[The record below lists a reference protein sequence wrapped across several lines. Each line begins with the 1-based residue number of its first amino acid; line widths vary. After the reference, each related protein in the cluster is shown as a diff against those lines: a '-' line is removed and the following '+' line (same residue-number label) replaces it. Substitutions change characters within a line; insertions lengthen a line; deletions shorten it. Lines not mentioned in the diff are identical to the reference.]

1 MRFYWFVLGTLAV
14 WRIAHLLNA
23 EDGPWNLLTGLRRA
37 AGPGFWGNL
46 LDCFYCLT
54 FWIAVPFAYFLGE
67 GWKERVLLWLAF
79 SGSASLLEQAT
90 LRQQPAIYEEGD
102 VEARVLREEQDSV

>member
-37 AGPGFWGNL
+37 AGAGFWGKL

-54 FWIAVPFAYFLGE
+54 LWIAIPFAYFLNAE
-67 GWKERVLLWLAF
+67 WKERGLLWLAL

-90 LRQQPAIYEEGD
+90 SRQQRAWYAEGD
-102 VEARVLREEQDSV
+102 LEARVLREEQDPL